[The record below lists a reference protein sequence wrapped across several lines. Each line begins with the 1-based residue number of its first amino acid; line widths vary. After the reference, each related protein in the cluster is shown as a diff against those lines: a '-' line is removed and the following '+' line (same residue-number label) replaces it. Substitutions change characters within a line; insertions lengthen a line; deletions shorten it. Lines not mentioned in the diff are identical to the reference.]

1 MVGVARRCLLISAL
15 GVAALPGPA
24 ALAQAPQHAV
34 RVAFVYFGTRE
45 SALETGRY
53 GAFVQGLRELGYVE
67 GRNLVLDARFANGR
81 TQELPAL
88 IADATRAKAVVVVA
102 TGSQVYRALLD
113 AGSTLPVVVTVT
125 VDPVAEGLAQSLA
138 HPAGRF
144 TGLTDTAGLLGPKQL
159 ELLAAAVPRLG
170 VAAVL
175 VNPDNSAHSWQL
187 REIEQAAQSIGK
199 RAIAVQ
205 ARNPREIDAAFAAI
219 ATERAQALIVLGDT
233 FFTDEL
239 RRIAQLTLAARL
251 PAAHYLRAF
260 AEAGG
265 LLSYGAD
272 LTENFHRAA
281 TFVDK
286 IAKGA
291 QPGGLPFEQPT
302 QYQLVLNLK
311 TAKALGLSLPQSLL
325 VRADRLVQ

>member
-1 MVGVARRCLLISAL
+1 MSAL
-15 GVAALPGPA
+15 GAAALSGRA
-24 ALAQAPQHAV
+24 ALAQPAQRAV

-45 SALETGRY
+45 SASETGRY

-67 GRNLVLDARFANGR
+67 GRNLVLDARFAGGSL
-81 TQELPAL
+81 QGLPAL
-88 IADATRAKAVVVVA
+88 IADATRARPDVVVA
-102 TGSQVYRALLD
+102 TGSQVYRALLE

-125 VDPVAEGLAQSLA
+125 VDPLAEGLAQSLA

-170 VAAVL
+170 LAAVL
-175 VNPDNSAHSWQL
+175 VNPDNGAHSWQL

-199 RAIAVQ
+199 RAIAVR
-205 ARNPREIDAAFAAI
+205 ARNPREIDAAFAAV

-239 RRIAQLTLAARL
+239 RRIAQMTLAARL
-251 PAAHYLRAF
+251 PAAHFLRAF

-265 LLSYGAD
+265 LLSYGAE
-272 LTENFHRAA
+272 LIENFHRAA

-286 IAKGA
+286 IVKGA
-291 QPGGLPFEQPT
+291 QPGELPFEQPT
-302 QYQLVLNLK
+302 HYQLVLNLK
-311 TAKALGLSLPQSLL
+311 TAKLLGLSLPQSLL
-325 VRADRLVQ
+325 VRADSLLQ